1 MFLVFINWYDRLLP
15 ATSLRPPQPDLSH
28 RQSLHAT
35 SRPPRPSKLPQEALR
50 LLQCTLGTTAPS
62 PPTENDPTVKPV
74 APAVR
79 GAHRPN
85 HLPPEA
91 QRLLRCALGAKTPPP
106 PTEADPR
113 GSTIKHMSRWPP
125 RPPYL
130 PQGAQRLLACVLG
143 ATVPPPTTAIDCTGP
158 PGINALGALVP
169 SNPKVPDVTVPF
181 VPRQMAPQAPPV
193 SIGSGLAAALSSLN
207 SEDGN
212 LLMKS
217 LHAAQQPA
225 RRRRRR
231 RKRKSQHQ
239 PPMQLP
245 VRRQTLAY

>member
-1 MFLVFINWYDRLLP
+1 MASQCPADRLLP
-15 ATSLRPPQPDLSH
+15 ATSLRPPPDLSH

-62 PPTENDPTVKPV
+62 PPTANDPTVKPV

-79 GAHRPN
+79 G
-85 HLPPEA
+85 
-91 QRLLRCALGAKTPPP
+91 
-106 PTEADPR
+106 
-113 GSTIKHMSRWPP
+113 SRW
-125 RPPYL
+125 PPYL

-169 SNPKVPDVTVPF
+169 SNPTVPDVTVPF

-231 RKRKSQHQ
+231 RTCG
-239 PPMQLP
+239 P
-245 VRRQTLAY
+245 RRAAPSRCHRSCSTRTSCRHWSGTGRASLCRRGRTESCRHPDTT